1 MRVRFKLHMNMI
13 CNELTADVTLVG
25 PSLLSYLHT
34 GQCGRMTGDVWTASA
49 VWLSSP
55 KASEKSRAM
64 AVSFGP
70 RVLATTDSGFGR
82 GGAAWSWS
90 CELAFKMR
98 DESCASTWAARHQLI
113 VDELD
118 WQQFPVWLAW
128 LFPSKDE
135 GLWTKENDPHKRVAL
150 SLSTLYLVLS
160 SDNDQ

>member
-1 MRVRFKLHMNMI
+1 MMVRFKLHMNMI

-98 DESCASTWAARHQLI
+98 VVRQPGRLGISSLLTSWIDNNFLCGWHGCFHRRMKGCERRKMTL
-113 VDELD
+113 
-118 WQQFPVWLAW
+118 
-128 LFPSKDE
+128 
-135 GLWTKENDPHKRVAL
+135 TKELRYH
-150 SLSTLYLVLS
+150 SI
-160 SDNDQ
+160 